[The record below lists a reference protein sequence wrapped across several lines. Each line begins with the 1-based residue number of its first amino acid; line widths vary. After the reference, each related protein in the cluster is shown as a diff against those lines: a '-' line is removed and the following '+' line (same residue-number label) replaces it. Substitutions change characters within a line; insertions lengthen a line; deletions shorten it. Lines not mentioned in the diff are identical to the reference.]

1 MWGCSEIGQDTIMPI
16 VSTIRMTARQFAML
30 GEDPPGV
37 RLELVN
43 GEIAVAPSATPEH
56 SNSDIELIYLIKQH
70 VNEHDLGIVFRDL
83 DTPLD
88 MFNVRRPDL
97 LFFSHARAHLVT
109 SKALK
114 GPPDLCVEII
124 SPSSSTIDRV
134 DKFEQYRAAGV
145 PHYWILDPLA
155 RLLEGFSLQDN
166 LYVSSGEG
174 RNHDVITLP
183 PFPKLKI
190 PLSRLWWPV
199 GLEKHLTPGKK
210 N

>member
-56 SNSDIELIYLIKQH
+56 SNSDVELIFLIKQH
-70 VNEHDLGIVFRDL
+70 VNEHDLGIVLRDL

-97 LFFSHARAHLVT
+97 LFFSHARANLVT
-109 SKALK
+109 SKVLK

-190 PLSRLWWPV
+190 PLSRLW
-199 GLEKHLTPGKK
+199 
-210 N
+210 

>member
-1 MWGCSEIGQDTIMPI
+1 MPI

-56 SNSDIELIYLIKQH
+56 SNSDVELIFLIKQH
-70 VNEHDLGIVFRDL
+70 VNEHDLGIVLRDL

-97 LFFSHARAHLVT
+97 LFFSHARANLVT
-109 SKALK
+109 SKVLK

>member
-1 MWGCSEIGQDTIMPI
+1 MAII
-16 VSTIRMTARQFAML
+16 STARMTAHQFAAL

-43 GEIAVAPSATPEH
+43 GEIAVAPSPTPEH
-56 SNSDIELIYLIKQH
+56 SNSDVKLEFVLTGH
-70 VNEHDLGIVFRDL
+70 VEDNDLGMVFRDL

-97 LFFSHARAHLVT
+97 LYFSKERLHLVT
-109 SKALK
+109 AKALL

-124 SPSSSTIDRV
+124 SPSSATIDRV
-134 DKFEQYRAAGV
+134 DKFEQYRKAGV
-145 PHYWILDPLA
+145 PHYWILDPRG
-155 RLLEGFSLQDN
+155 RLLEGFSLEDGE
-166 LYVSSGEG
+166 YVPSGEG
-174 RNHDVITLP
+174 RNDEIVSLP

-190 PLSRLWWPV
+190 PLTRLWWPTIPSSPK
-199 GLEKHLTPGKK
+199 LRPGKH

>member
-1 MWGCSEIGQDTIMPI
+1 MPI

>member
-1 MWGCSEIGQDTIMPI
+1 MPI
-16 VSTIRMTARQFAML
+16 VSTTRMTARQFAML

-56 SNSDIELIYLIKQH
+56 SNSDVELIFLIKQH
-70 VNEHDLGIVFRDL
+70 VNEHDLGIVLRDL

-97 LFFSHARAHLVT
+97 LFFSHARANLVT
-109 SKALK
+109 SKVLK

-155 RLLEGFSLQDN
+155 RLLEGFSLQNN

>member
-1 MWGCSEIGQDTIMPI
+1 MPI
-16 VSTIRMTARQFAML
+16 VSTTRMTARQFAML

-145 PHYWILDPLA
+145 SHYWILDPLA
-155 RLLEGFSLQDN
+155 QLLEGFSLQDN